1 MTEVLPLPTGLFG
14 KSSSTEELNTLHAW
28 PSDPR
33 LAPPAISTED
43 QRDLQQISRFRERI
57 EREIEVRM
65 EQCTA
70 VYDVLRCV
78 GSEAADKKNGTGFK
92 SSAGIRADN
101 STCRKVRSLVVS
113 E

>member
-33 LAPPAISTED
+33 LAPPAVITTED

-57 EREIEVRM
+57 EREIEVRK
-65 EQCTA
+65 EE
-70 VYDVLRCV
+70 YL
-78 GSEAADKKNGTGFK
+78 
-92 SSAGIRADN
+92 
-101 STCRKVRSLVVS
+101 
-113 E
+113 